1 MMMTLTPERVPLTKL
16 PKAGLTGQML
26 LEMGDIGPCELVE
39 GELVLMSPTKPK
51 HGNVEYRVS
60 KLIGDFVETHDL
72 GDVFVGEVGVYTQR
86 NPDTVRGADVV
97 FISHAQYERSAA
109 GDFFTVAPELVVEIL
124 PPDDRWS
131 HVRQKLREYFG
142 IGVRIVLVVDVKEA
156 VIELYRSPTNVQE
169 LRAGDVLTMEDV
181 LPGLSLPVEKL
192 LGE

>member
-1 MMMTLTPERVPLTKL
+1 
-16 PKAGLTGQML
+16 
-26 LEMGDIGPCELVE
+26 
-39 GELVLMSPTKPK
+39 MSPTKPK